1 MGYCNFFNCFCDDDD
16 RIEKEQDETGE
27 YCLVDCPDC
36 EWYEE

>member
-1 MGYCNFFNCFCDDDD
+1 MGYCNYFNCFCDDD

-27 YCLVDCPDC
+27 YCDVECKNC